1 MPPRSARSH
10 RSESLYHLPLSSCVK
25 RSPQECLFEPTLPL
39 AHESW
44 APEATIRT
52 IAYPRQIGGGSQRG
66 DGCFPLIRPAG
77 RRGGG
82 PTLTDVNSL
91 GDCARKLQRRC
102 SRGADVRPGVR
113 PTTGRAQKLRSS
125 ALHGYRARSRAPR
138 SAHELRA
145 RRTNAS
151 LATRG
156 RLLARIICVLAAR
169 GRPTGA
175 PVPAADDGRHQFS
188 LTRAH
193 GSSPVNRV
201 RRSHRSLRSA
211 SPGARTAP
219 QSAAHGNDRRPRR
232 HAAPPHVDS
241 PPGRTVPTAPGTSA
255 SGHGLRHS
263 VPRRPGNA
271 RRRGPVAALTHTY
284 SRRPSTPA
292 SPSFR
297 RRRPGSVRRC

>member
-1 MPPRSARSH
+1 MSILSGIALESCSDGAHEELTFALESGPRRVVRRSCAAARSMVTEQG
-10 RSESLYHLPLSSCVK
+10 RAL
-25 RSPQECLFEPTLPL
+25 
-39 AHESW
+39 
-44 APEATIRT
+44 PEARMNCAHGELTLRW
-52 IAYPRQIGGGSQRG
+52 
-66 DGCFPLIRPAG
+66 RPE
-77 RRGGG
+77 
-82 PTLTDVNSL
+82 V
-91 GDCARKLQRRC
+91 
-102 SRGADVRPGVR
+102 
-113 PTTGRAQKLRSS
+113 
-125 ALHGYRARSRAPR
+125 
-138 SAHELRA
+138 
-145 RRTNAS
+145 
-151 LATRG
+151 
-156 RLLARIICVLAAR
+156 LARIICVLAAR

-255 SGHGLRHS
+255 SGHGLRHP

-284 SRRPSTPA
+284 SRRPSTPP